1 MSNFTDALKKGF
13 DSLEAELEA
22 GLIENNNS
30 EADDNV
36 SDIKTDIKL
45 SEINENDLF
54 DMNEDNSSD
63 PDMDEN
69 EPQEAPLEAEENTD
83 KDTDDKSN
91 NNDGYDASV
100 DDTGVEEENIP
111 DDNTEETA
119 IDSYNRVWEF
129 FREWNGLTKDDR
141 KEITGGKDI
150 LSFTPIEAFTLLEG
164 WKESKRIHIGDI
176 ITNNGVTG
184 ICVEISIKDK
194 NGNDCYLVSTGE
206 EKLLYFDKESTLKTE
221 KHIDIKKLL

>member
-1 MSNFTDALKKGF
+1 MSNFTDVLKKGF

-22 GLIENNNS
+22 GLIENDNS

-45 SEINENDLF
+45 SEIDENDLF
-54 DMNEDNSSD
+54 NMNEDNSSN

-69 EPQEAPLEAEENTD
+69 EPQEAPLEEEEN
-83 KDTDDKSN
+83 KDTDDKG
-91 NNDGYDASV
+91 NDNDEHDIG
-100 DDTGVEEENIP
+100 I
-111 DDNTEETA
+111 EETA

-150 LSFTPIEAFTLLEG
+150 LSFTPIEAFTLLED
-164 WKESKRIHIGDI
+164 WKESKRIHIGDV

-194 NGNDCYLVSTGE
+194 NGNDCYLVSTGD

>member
-1 MSNFTDALKKGF
+1 MSNFTDVLKKGF

-22 GLIENNNS
+22 GLIENDNS

-45 SEINENDLF
+45 SEIDENDLF
-54 DMNEDNSSD
+54 NMNEDNSSD

-69 EPQEAPLEAEENTD
+69 EPQEAPLEEEENKNIDKNND
-83 KDTDDKSN
+83 KDEH
-91 NNDGYDASV
+91 
-100 DDTGVEEENIP
+100 DTGIEDSGIEEENILN
-111 DDNTEETA
+111 DSIEETA

-150 LSFTPIEAFTLLEG
+150 LSFTPIEAFTLLED

-194 NGNDCYLVSTGE
+194 NSNDCYLVSTGD

>member
-1 MSNFTDALKKGF
+1 MSNFTDVLKNGF

-22 GLIENNNS
+22 GLMENDNS

-54 DMNEDNSSD
+54 DMNEDKSQ
-63 PDMDEN
+63 PDTDADEQ
-69 EPQEAPLEAEENTD
+69 QEAPIEAEENTD
-83 KDTDDKSN
+83 KDTDDKR
-91 NNDGYDASV
+91 NDEDG

-111 DDNTEETA
+111 DDDTEETA

-129 FREWNGLTKDDR
+129 FKEWNGLTKDDR

-150 LSFTPIEAFTLLEG
+150 LSFTPIEAFALLED

-176 ITNNGVTG
+176 ITNNGVIG

-194 NGNDCYLVSTGE
+194 NGNDCYLVSTGD

>member
-22 GLIENNNS
+22 GLIENDNS

-54 DMNEDNSSD
+54 NMNEDNSSD

-69 EPQEAPLEAEENTD
+69 EPQKAQLEEEEN
-83 KDTDDKSN
+83 KDTDDK
-91 NNDGYDASV
+91 NNDNDEHDIGTEDV
-100 DDTGVEEENIP
+100 GIEEENIL
-111 DDNTEETA
+111 NNNIKETA
-119 IDSYNRVWEF
+119 INSYNRVWKF

-194 NGNDCYLVSTGE
+194 NGNDCYLVSTGD
-206 EKLLYFDKESTLKTE
+206 EKLLYFDRESTLKTE

>member
-1 MSNFTDALKKGF
+1 MSNFTDVLKKGF

-22 GLIENNNS
+22 GLIENDNS

-45 SEINENDLF
+45 SKIDENDLF

-69 EPQEAPLEAEENTD
+69 EPQEAPLEEEENKNTD
-83 KDTDDKSN
+83 K
-91 NNDGYDASV
+91 NNDNDEH
-100 DDTGVEEENIP
+100 DTGIEEENIL
-111 DDNTEETA
+111 NNSIEETT

-150 LSFTPIEAFTLLEG
+150 LSFTPIEAFTLLED

-194 NGNDCYLVSTGE
+194 NGNDCYLVSTGD

>member
-1 MSNFTDALKKGF
+1 MSNFTDVLKKGF

-22 GLIENNNS
+22 GLIENDNS

-45 SEINENDLF
+45 SEIDENDLF
-54 DMNEDNSSD
+54 DMNENNSSD

-69 EPQEAPLEAEENTD
+69 EPQEAPLEEEEN
-83 KDTDDKSN
+83 KDTDK
-91 NNDGYDASV
+91 NNDNDEHN
-100 DDTGVEEENIP
+100 TGIEEENILN
-111 DDNTEETA
+111 DSIEETA

-150 LSFTPIEAFTLLEG
+150 LSFTPVEAFTLLED

-194 NGNDCYLVSTGE
+194 NGNDCYLVSTGD

>member
-1 MSNFTDALKKGF
+1 MSNFTDVLKKGF

-22 GLIENNNS
+22 GLIENDNS

-45 SEINENDLF
+45 SKIDENDLF

-69 EPQEAPLEAEENTD
+69 EPQEAPLEEEENKNTD
-83 KDTDDKSN
+83 K
-91 NNDGYDASV
+91 NNDNDEY
-100 DDTGVEEENIP
+100 DTGIEDAGIEEENIL
-111 DDNTEETA
+111 NNSIEETA

-150 LSFTPIEAFTLLEG
+150 LSFTPIEAFTLLEDL
-164 WKESKRIHIGDI
+164 KESKRIHIGDI

-194 NGNDCYLVSTGE
+194 NGNDCYLVSTGD

>member
-22 GLIENNNS
+22 GLIENDNS

-54 DMNEDNSSD
+54 NMNEDNSSD

-69 EPQEAPLEAEENTD
+69 EPQKAQLEEEEN
-83 KDTDDKSN
+83 KDTDDK
-91 NNDGYDASV
+91 NNDNDEHDIGTEDV
-100 DDTGVEEENIP
+100 GIEEENIL
-111 DDNTEETA
+111 NNNIKETA
-119 IDSYNRVWEF
+119 IDSYNRVWKF

-194 NGNDCYLVSTGE
+194 NGNDCYLVSTGD
-206 EKLLYFDKESTLKTE
+206 EKLLYFDRESTLKTE

>member
-1 MSNFTDALKKGF
+1 MSNFTDVLKKGF

-22 GLIENNNS
+22 GLIENDNS

-45 SEINENDLF
+45 SEIDENDLF
-54 DMNEDNSSD
+54 DMNEDNSSN

-69 EPQEAPLEAEENTD
+69 EPQEAPLEEEENKNTD
-83 KDTDDKSN
+83 K
-91 NNDGYDASV
+91 NNDNDEY
-100 DDTGVEEENIP
+100 DTGIEDAGIEEENIL
-111 DDNTEETA
+111 NNSIEETA

-150 LSFTPIEAFTLLEG
+150 LSFTPIEAFTLLED

-194 NGNDCYLVSTGE
+194 NGNDCYLVSTGD

>member
-1 MSNFTDALKKGF
+1 MSNFTDVLKKGF

-22 GLIENNNS
+22 GLIENDNS

-45 SEINENDLF
+45 SEIDENDLF
-54 DMNEDNSSD
+54 NMNEDNSSD

-69 EPQEAPLEAEENTD
+69 EPQEAPLEEEEN
-83 KDTDDKSN
+83 KDTDDK
-91 NNDGYDASV
+91 NNDNNEHDTGIEDASI
-100 DDTGVEEENIP
+100 EEENILN
-111 DDNTEETA
+111 DSIEETA

-150 LSFTPIEAFTLLEG
+150 LSFTPIEAFTLLED

-194 NGNDCYLVSTGE
+194 NGNDCYLVSTGD

>member
-1 MSNFTDALKKGF
+1 MSNFTDVLKKGF

-22 GLIENNNS
+22 GLIENDNS

-45 SEINENDLF
+45 SEIDENDLF
-54 DMNEDNSSD
+54 NMNEDNSSD

-69 EPQEAPLEAEENTD
+69 EPQEAPLEEEEN
-83 KDTDDKSN
+83 KDTDDKG
-91 NNDGYDASV
+91 NDNDEHDIGI
-100 DDTGVEEENIP
+100 EEENILN
-111 DDNTEETA
+111 DSIEETA

-150 LSFTPIEAFTLLEG
+150 LSFTPIEAFTLLED

-194 NGNDCYLVSTGE
+194 NGNDCYLVSTGD

>member
-1 MSNFTDALKKGF
+1 MSNFTDVLKKGF

-22 GLIENNNS
+22 GLIENDNS

-45 SEINENDLF
+45 SEIDENDLF
-54 DMNEDNSSD
+54 NMNEDNSSD

-69 EPQEAPLEAEENTD
+69 EPQEAPLEEEENKNID
-83 KDTDDKSN
+83 K
-91 NNDGYDASV
+91 NNDNDEH
-100 DDTGVEEENIP
+100 DTGIEDSGIEEENILN
-111 DDNTEETA
+111 DSIEETA

-150 LSFTPIEAFTLLEG
+150 LSFTPIEAFTLLED
-164 WKESKRIHIGDI
+164 WKESKRIHIGDV

-194 NGNDCYLVSTGE
+194 NGNDCYLVSTGD

>member
-1 MSNFTDALKKGF
+1 MSNFTDVLKKGF

-22 GLIENNNS
+22 ELIENDNS

-45 SEINENDLF
+45 SEIDENDLF
-54 DMNEDNSSD
+54 NMNEDNSSD

-69 EPQEAPLEAEENTD
+69 EPQEAPLEEEENKNID
-83 KDTDDKSN
+83 K
-91 NNDGYDASV
+91 NNDNDEH
-100 DDTGVEEENIP
+100 DTGIEDSGIEEENILN
-111 DDNTEETA
+111 DSIEETA

-150 LSFTPIEAFTLLEG
+150 LSFTPIEAFTLLED
-164 WKESKRIHIGDI
+164 WEESKRIHIGDI

-194 NGNDCYLVSTGE
+194 NGNDCYLVSTGD

>member
-1 MSNFTDALKKGF
+1 MSNFTDVLKKGF

-22 GLIENNNS
+22 GLIENDNS

-45 SEINENDLF
+45 SEIDENDLF
-54 DMNEDNSSD
+54 NMNEDNSSD

-69 EPQEAPLEAEENTD
+69 EPQEAPLEEEEN
-83 KDTDDKSN
+83 KDTDDKG
-91 NNDGYDASV
+91 NDNDEHDIGI
-100 DDTGVEEENIP
+100 EEENILN
-111 DDNTEETA
+111 DSIEETA

-150 LSFTPIEAFTLLEG
+150 LSFTPIEAFTLLED

-194 NGNDCYLVSTGE
+194 NSNDCYLVSTGD

>member
-1 MSNFTDALKKGF
+1 MSNFTDVLKKGF

-22 GLIENNNS
+22 GLIENDNS
-30 EADDNV
+30 EVDDNV

-45 SEINENDLF
+45 SEIDENDLF

-69 EPQEAPLEAEENTD
+69 EPQEAPLEEEENKNIDKNND
-83 KDTDDKSN
+83 KDEHDTGIK
-91 NNDGYDASV
+91 DASI
-100 DDTGVEEENIP
+100 EEENILN
-111 DDNTEETA
+111 DSIEETA

-150 LSFTPIEAFTLLEG
+150 LSFTPIEAFTLLED

-194 NGNDCYLVSTGE
+194 NGNDCYLVSTGD

>member
-1 MSNFTDALKKGF
+1 MSNFTDVLKKGF

-22 GLIENNNS
+22 GLIENDNS

-45 SEINENDLF
+45 SKIDENDLF

-69 EPQEAPLEAEENTD
+69 EPQEAPLEKEENKNTD
-83 KDTDDKSN
+83 K
-91 NNDGYDASV
+91 NNDNDEY
-100 DDTGVEEENIP
+100 DTGIEDAGIEEENIL
-111 DDNTEETA
+111 NNSIEETA

-194 NGNDCYLVSTGE
+194 NGNDCYLVSTGD
-206 EKLLYFDKESTLKTE
+206 EKLLYFDRESTLKTE

>member
-1 MSNFTDALKKGF
+1 MSNFTDVLKNGF

-22 GLIENNNS
+22 GLMENDNS
-30 EADDNV
+30 ETDDNV

-45 SEINENDLF
+45 SKIDENDLF

-69 EPQEAPLEAEENTD
+69 EPQKAQLEEEEN
-83 KDTDDKSN
+83 KDTDDKN
-91 NNDGYDASV
+91 NDNDGYDTSV
-100 DDTGVEEENIP
+100 ENTDMEEENIP
-111 DDNTEETA
+111 DADTEETA

-150 LSFTPIEAFTLLEG
+150 LSFTPIEAFTLLED

-194 NGNDCYLVSTGE
+194 NGNDCYLVSTGD
-206 EKLLYFDKESTLKTE
+206 EKLLYFDKETTLKTE

>member
-1 MSNFTDALKKGF
+1 MSNFTDVLKKGF

-22 GLIENNNS
+22 GLIENDNS

-45 SEINENDLF
+45 SEIDENDLF
-54 DMNEDNSSD
+54 DMNEDNSSN

-69 EPQEAPLEAEENTD
+69 EPQEAPLEEEEN
-83 KDTDDKSN
+83 KDTDDKG
-91 NNDGYDASV
+91 NDNDEHDIGI
-100 DDTGVEEENIP
+100 EEENILN
-111 DDNTEETA
+111 DSIEETA

-150 LSFTPIEAFTLLEG
+150 LSFTPIEAFTLLED

-194 NGNDCYLVSTGE
+194 NGNDCYLVSTGD

>member
-1 MSNFTDALKKGF
+1 MSNFTDVLKKGF

-22 GLIENNNS
+22 GLIENDNS

-45 SEINENDLF
+45 SKIDENDLF

-69 EPQEAPLEAEENTD
+69 EPQEAPLEEEENKNTD
-83 KDTDDKSN
+83 K
-91 NNDGYDASV
+91 NNDNDEY
-100 DDTGVEEENIP
+100 DTGIEEENIL
-111 DDNTEETA
+111 NNSIEETA

-150 LSFTPIEAFTLLEG
+150 LSFTPIEAFTLLED

-194 NGNDCYLVSTGE
+194 NGNDCYLVSTGD

>member
-1 MSNFTDALKKGF
+1 MSNFTDVLKKGF

-45 SEINENDLF
+45 SEIDENDLF
-54 DMNEDNSSD
+54 NMNEDNSSD

-69 EPQEAPLEAEENTD
+69 EPQEAPLEEEENKNID
-83 KDTDDKSN
+83 K
-91 NNDGYDASV
+91 NNDNDEH
-100 DDTGVEEENIP
+100 DTGIEDSGIEEENILN
-111 DDNTEETA
+111 DSIEETA

-150 LSFTPIEAFTLLEG
+150 LSFTPIEAFTLLED

-194 NGNDCYLVSTGE
+194 NGNDCYLVSTGD

>member
-1 MSNFTDALKKGF
+1 MSNFTDVLKKGF

-22 GLIENNNS
+22 GFIENDNS

-45 SEINENDLF
+45 SEIDENDLF
-54 DMNEDNSSD
+54 DMNEDNSSN

-69 EPQEAPLEAEENTD
+69 EPQEAPLEEEEN
-83 KDTDDKSN
+83 KDTDDKG
-91 NNDGYDASV
+91 NDNDEHDIGI
-100 DDTGVEEENIP
+100 EEENILN
-111 DDNTEETA
+111 DSIEETA

-150 LSFTPIEAFTLLEG
+150 LSFTPIEAFTLLED

-194 NGNDCYLVSTGE
+194 NSNDCYLVSTGD

>member
-1 MSNFTDALKKGF
+1 MSNFTDVLKKGF

-22 GLIENNNS
+22 GLIENDNS

-45 SEINENDLF
+45 SKIDENDLF
-54 DMNEDNSSD
+54 AMNEDNSSD

-69 EPQEAPLEAEENTD
+69 EPQEAPLEEEENKNTD
-83 KDTDDKSN
+83 K
-91 NNDGYDASV
+91 NNDNDEY
-100 DDTGVEEENIP
+100 DTGIEDAGIEEENIL
-111 DDNTEETA
+111 NNSIEETA

-150 LSFTPIEAFTLLEG
+150 LSFTPIEAFALLED

-194 NGNDCYLVSTGE
+194 NGNDCYLVSTGD

>member
-1 MSNFTDALKKGF
+1 MSNFTDVLKKGF

-22 GLIENNNS
+22 GLIENDNS

-45 SEINENDLF
+45 SEIDENDLF
-54 DMNEDNSSD
+54 DMNEDNSSNL
-63 PDMDEN
+63 DMDEN
-69 EPQEAPLEAEENTD
+69 EPQEAPLEEEEN
-83 KDTDDKSN
+83 KDTDDKG
-91 NNDGYDASV
+91 NDNDEHDIGI
-100 DDTGVEEENIP
+100 EEENIL
-111 DDNTEETA
+111 NNSIEETA

-150 LSFTPIEAFTLLEG
+150 LSFTPIEAFTLLED

-194 NGNDCYLVSTGE
+194 NGNDCYLVSTGD

>member
-1 MSNFTDALKKGF
+1 MSNFTDVLKKGF

-22 GLIENNNS
+22 GLIENDNS

-45 SEINENDLF
+45 SKIDENDLF

-69 EPQEAPLEAEENTD
+69 EPQEAPLEEEENKNTD
-83 KDTDDKSN
+83 K
-91 NNDGYDASV
+91 NNDNDEY
-100 DDTGVEEENIP
+100 DTGIEDAGIEEENIL
-111 DDNTEETA
+111 NNSIEETA

-150 LSFTPIEAFTLLEG
+150 LSFTPIEAFALLED

-194 NGNDCYLVSTGE
+194 NGNNCYLVSTGD

>member
-1 MSNFTDALKKGF
+1 MSNFTDVLKKGF

-22 GLIENNNS
+22 GLIENDNS

-45 SEINENDLF
+45 SEIDENDLF
-54 DMNEDNSSD
+54 NMNEDNSSD

-69 EPQEAPLEAEENTD
+69 EPQEAPLEEEENKNID
-83 KDTDDKSN
+83 K
-91 NNDGYDASV
+91 NNDNDEH
-100 DDTGVEEENIP
+100 DTGIEDSGIEEENILN
-111 DDNTEETA
+111 DSIEETA

-150 LSFTPIEAFTLLEG
+150 LSFTPIEAFTLLED

-194 NGNDCYLVSTGE
+194 NSNDCYLVSTGD